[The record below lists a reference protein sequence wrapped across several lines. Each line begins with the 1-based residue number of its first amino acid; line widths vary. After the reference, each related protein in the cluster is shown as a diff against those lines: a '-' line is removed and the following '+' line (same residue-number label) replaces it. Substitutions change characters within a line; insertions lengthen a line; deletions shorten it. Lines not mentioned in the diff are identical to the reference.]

1 MKDLAYYKALP
12 YTRQVVRKNAAG
24 HFYFVAEYAEL
35 DGIFGTGDTRSEAIN
50 QLNLMFD
57 DGITGLLDMGAPIPE
72 PVHPNRRI
80 A

>member
-1 MKDLAYYKALP
+1 MKDLAYYQALP
-12 YTRQVVRKNAAG
+12 YTRQVVRKNDEG
-24 HFYFVAEYAEL
+24 LYFVATYAEL

-72 PVHPNRRI
+72 PVHP
-80 A
+80 